1 MLFSFFFVFK
11 NSCKDT
17 DIFLNSLSD
26 ERKNA
31 GRILKK
37 MARHCFWGDKRWNRL
52 ERGQACFLAFC
63 LLTLRSTR
71 KDHRNGSLAASVRVL
86 QPWSSLGRN
95 SRCRL
100 HHACMDKHRLLELPS
115 SCLPR
120 PDSRVSSCLAPCN
133 RPMAGRRTN
142 IRCWS

>member
-1 MLFSFFFVFK
+1 MQRYGYFSKNDIRRMKKCRAHLEKDGSAFFFEGRSPALGGVQAME
-11 NSCKDT
+11 SLGMGAG
-17 DIFLNSLSD
+17 FLLS
-26 ERKNA
+26 
-31 GRILKK
+31 
-37 MARHCFWGDKRWNRL
+37 
-52 ERGQACFLAFC
+52 FLAFC
-63 LLTLRSTR
+63 FLILRSTR
-71 KDHRNGSLAASVRVL
+71 KDRRNGFLAVLVRAS

-100 HHACMDKHRLLELPS
+100 HLACMDKHRLLELPS

-120 PDSRVSSCLAPCN
+120 PDSRASSCLAPCN

>member
-1 MLFSFFFVFK
+1 MVLGKLSCSRGDQAMESLGTEASLLLAAPLLLASLLF
-11 NSCKDT
+11 
-17 DIFLNSLSD
+17 
-26 ERKNA
+26 
-31 GRILKK
+31 
-37 MARHCFWGDKRWNRL
+37 
-52 ERGQACFLAFC
+52 
-63 LLTLRSTR
+63 LLTSHSIRR
-71 KDHRNGSLAASVRVL
+71 DRRNGFPAASARAL

-100 HHACMDKHRLLELPS
+100 HLACMDKHRLLELPS

-120 PDSRVSSCLAPCN
+120 PDSRASSCLAPCN

>member
-1 MLFSFFFVFK
+1 MKKCRAHLEKDGSALFLREGLQLLVG
-11 NSCKDT
+11 
-17 DIFLNSLSD
+17 I
-26 ERKNA
+26 
-31 GRILKK
+31 
-37 MARHCFWGDKRWNRL
+37 KRWNHL
-52 ERGQACFLAFC
+52 DWGAGFLLSFLAFC
-63 LLTLRSTR
+63 FLISRSTQTNR
-71 KDHRNGSLAASVRVL
+71 RTEFLAASARVS

-100 HHACMDKHRLLELPS
+100 HLACMDKHRLLELPS

-120 PDSRVSSCLAPCN
+120 PDSRASSCLAPCN